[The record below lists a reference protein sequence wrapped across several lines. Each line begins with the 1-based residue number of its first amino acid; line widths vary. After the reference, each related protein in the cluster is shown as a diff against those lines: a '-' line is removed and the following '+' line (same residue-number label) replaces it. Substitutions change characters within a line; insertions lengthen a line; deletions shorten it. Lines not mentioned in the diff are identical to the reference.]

1 MNLLISGASG
11 FIGKHLVRYLQQED
25 HCVHLL
31 IRPGSDVSSLD
42 ASGIFVF
49 EDNIPSLAFYLRSH
63 AIEGIIHLASYYL
76 SQHRPDQI
84 KELILSNIYLGTVL
98 LEAAVDVGIKWF
110 LNTGTIWQ
118 HYQSGAEGAYH
129 PVNLYAASKQAFEMM
144 AQYYTETTALRFCTL
159 KLCDTYGPGDT
170 RRKIFQ
176 LFHHIS
182 ATGEKLA
189 MSAGNQKLDLLHIN
203 DVVKGF
209 GHLAELL
216 ASDMPLEKAY
226 VLSSGRHYTLRSLA
240 SLYERCTGSKLSID
254 WGGRPYRLREV
265 MTPWRGPVLP
275 GWAPQVPLE
284 EGLRLLS
291 KDLK

>member
-1 MNLLISGASG
+1 MNLLVSGASG
-11 FIGKHLVRYLQQED
+11 FIGKHLVRYLQQEG
-25 HCVHLL
+25 HSVHLF
-31 IRPGSDVSSLD
+31 IRAGSDVSSLD
-42 ASGIFVF
+42 ASGIFTF
-49 EDNIPSLAFYLRSH
+49 EEDIPSLAAYLKSY
-63 AIEGIIHLASYYL
+63 AIEGIIHLASCYL
-76 SQHRPDQI
+76 SRHRPDQI

-98 LEAAVDVGIKWF
+98 LEAAVGSGVQWF

-129 PVNLYAASKQAFEMM
+129 PVNLYAASKQAFEAM
-144 AQYYTETTALRFCTL
+144 AQYYLETTALRFCTL

-182 ATGEKLA
+182 CTGEKLA
-189 MSAGNQKLDLLHIN
+189 MSAGSQKLDLLHID

-209 GHLAELL
+209 GRLADLL
-216 ASDMPLEKAY
+216 ASDRPLEKAY

-240 SLYERCTGSKLSID
+240 SLYETCTGCKLSID

-275 GWAPQVPLE
+275 GWEPQVSLE
-284 EGLRLLS
+284 EGLRSLS
-291 KDLK
+291 ENLK